1 VSQGEKEMTDL
12 RGKIFEADDIT
23 KELLEVPEWG
33 VKVEIRS
40 MTAGQR
46 ATLTEGVTSDKV
58 DVSNNMYAKTVIA
71 TVFDPTTGLPVFTEQ
86 DREAILS
93 KNGAVIERLA
103 TKALGSSGL
112 GEKAVE
118 ESQARFPQE
127 S

>member
-1 VSQGEKEMTDL
+1 MADL

-33 VKVEIRS
+33 VTVEIRS

-46 ATLTEGVTSDKV
+46 ATLTEGATSGDKV
-58 DVSNNMYAKTVIA
+58 DVSNMYAKTVIA
-71 TVFDPTTGLPVFTEQ
+71 TVFDPESGLPIFNNN

-93 KNGAVIERLA
+93 KNGVVIERLA

-112 GEKAVE
+112 GDKAVE
-118 ESQARFPQE
+118 EAQARFPQE